1 MIENR
6 AKVCI
11 ACGNSE
17 GNELFLAY
25 EKMFGLGDEF
35 TYLNCKKCS
44 SLQIVFVPEN
54 LDRYYSSQYYTTG
67 KFVKS
72 NALNNLYKRG
82 RWQFYNLGILKKS
95 SKPYINWIKE
105 LDIDFNSKIADIGC
119 GSGQLLYE
127 MLCSGFKNL
136 HGFDPYVYEEINL
149 KGLSVKKMAMDDIQ
163 EGFDVVMMHHSFEH
177 MAEPKR
183 IFDLLSKLVKTNG
196 ELLIRTPVSDAKIWE
211 EEGINWFQ
219 IDAPRHL
226 FIPSVKAMLALA
238 QNAGVKIKKVI
249 FDSDESQFLISKH
262 YKNGG
267 SLINYDV
274 DKIDKT
280 ELKEALHKSKIYN
293 EEQIGDQAC
302 FYFTKA

>member
-17 GNELFLAY
+17 GNEHFQAY

-44 SLQIVFVPEN
+44 SLQIVSVPEN

-72 NALNNLYKRG
+72 NALKNLYKRI
-82 RWQFYNLGILKKS
+82 RWQFYNLGVFKKS
-95 SKPYINWIKE
+95 SRTYINWINE
-105 LDIDFNSKIADIGC
+105 LDINFNSKIADIGC
-119 GSGQLLYE
+119 GPGQLLYE
-127 MLCSGFKNL
+127 MHCSGFRNL
-136 HGFDPYVYEEINL
+136 HGFDPYVYDEINL
-149 KGLSVKKMAMDDIQ
+149 NGLTVKKVAMDDIQ
-163 EGFDVVMMHHSFEH
+163 DEFDVVMMHHSFEH

-183 IFDLLSKLVKTNG
+183 VFDLLSKLVKKDG
-196 ELLIRTPVSDAKIWE
+196 ELLIRTPVSDAKVWE

-219 IDAPRHL
+219 LDAPRHF

-238 QNAGVKIKKVI
+238 QNAGFKTKKVI
-249 FDSDESQFLISKH
+249 FDSDESQFLISEH

-267 SLINYDV
+267 SLINYDIN
-274 DKIDKT
+274 KINKT
-280 ELKEALHKSKIYN
+280 ELKEALLKAKFYN
-293 EEQIGDQAC
+293 RDQIGDQAC
-302 FYFTKA
+302 FYFTK